1 MKNNLNINKILNVL
15 SSRLINYTK
24 ISGGIIAKEKN
35 EIILTDDDKLY
46 EIFNSLEISF
56 PYFPMMPDVR
66 EEHITEERKELKI
79 TNKIEK
85 EIIELFRIID
95 LYICNNEVRNYAY
108 NNNVCYLL
116 EYNNTLYQL
125 SYNLTESKISKLSNI
140 SIDKDVDLE
149 SLIRFEDLSAFYK
162 NQKSIKIK
170 IKQKKD

>member
-1 MKNNLNINKILNVL
+1 MINKLNLTKILNIL
-15 SSRLINYTK
+15 SLKLVHYSKINCGT
-24 ISGGIIAKEKN
+24 INRERN
-35 EIILTDDDKLY
+35 EIILTKNDKLY
-46 EIFNSLEISF
+46 EEFYSLEITY
-56 PYFPMMPDVR
+56 PYYPMIPDVS
-66 EEHITEERKELKI
+66 EEKLTQEKKELKI

-140 SIDKDVDLE
+140 SIDKDADLE